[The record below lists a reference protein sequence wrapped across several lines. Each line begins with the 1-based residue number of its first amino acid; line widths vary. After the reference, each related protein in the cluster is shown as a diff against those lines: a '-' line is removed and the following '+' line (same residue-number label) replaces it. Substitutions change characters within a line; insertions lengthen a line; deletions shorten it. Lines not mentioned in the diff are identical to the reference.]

1 MREFEGRVAVVTGAA
16 SGIGRALAECFA
28 GERMRVVL
36 ADVEADAL
44 ESARAALATTGA
56 EVIAVRTDVA
66 KADEVERLADATIT
80 AFGKVHVVCNNAG
93 VFTGGRAW
101 QAPLSDYE
109 WVFGVNVWGVLHGVR
124 SFLPRMLALGEPG
137 HIVNTASMAGV
148 TNAPM
153 ASAYYMSKHAVVALS
168 ESLFHEL
175 AMENAPIGVSVLC
188 PEMVHTGIARSE
200 RNRPAH
206 LQRGALEDDPGR
218 DVVEGSIR
226 ELIHLGVPPATIA
239 ARVLQGIRD
248 DRFWILSE
256 EGGAWRDACDTRL
269 EDIRLARNPTLKV
282 TGAN

>member
-1 MREFEGRVAVVTGAA
+1 MRELDGRVAVVTGAA
-16 SGIGRALAECFA
+16 SGIGRALAERFA
-28 GERMRVVL
+28 AERMRVVL
-36 ADVEADAL
+36 ADVEPDAL
-44 ESARAALATTGA
+44 ESARAALAATGA
-56 EVIAVRTDVA
+56 EVTAVRTDVS
-66 KADEVERLADATIT
+66 KADDVERLADAVIT
-80 AFGKVHVVCNNAG
+80 TFGKVHVVCNNAG
-93 VFTGGRAW
+93 VFTGGRVW

-124 SFLPRMLALGEPG
+124 SFVPRMLALGEPG
-137 HIVNTASMAGV
+137 HVVNTASMAGV

-175 AMENAPIGVSVLC
+175 AMERAPIGVSVLC
-188 PEMVHTGIARSE
+188 PELVHTGIARSE

-239 ARVLQGIRD
+239 ERVVQGIRD
-248 DRFWILSE
+248 DRFWILAE
-256 EGGAWRDACDTRL
+256 AGGTWRDACDTRC
-269 EDIRLARNPTLKV
+269 EDITLARNPTLKV
-282 TGAN
+282 SGAN